1 MAKKRKTLKAK
12 LTLLSALPVLA
23 TGFVL
28 AVVFIAMTYS
38 KYLGLY
44 GDEGAALAS
53 AYASSVASTIDSLSQ
68 QVEAITQNPD
78 VIDETLPIE
87 ERKAMLVDAA
97 KTSEF
102 KDFAIAYASGK
113 TYNNTDISDRE
124 YFKQAMRTRGA
135 YVSSPVLRKTDNS
148 VTIMMGKY
156 FSANG
161 SSYVVYG
168 GLAADT
174 FSGLIQNV
182 SFGEDGIAFIL
193 DRDGVVVGTS
203 TGDIPQLASLVGADA
218 LEASMASA
226 VEGILRD
233 SSGITEFEHGG
244 ERYIA
249 GYTTLNSPEEWR
261 VVVAAP
267 KAPVVRSVFLSA
279 LYAVLI
285 TLAAAAAAV
294 MISMSII
301 GRIAESIAVT
311 SRRISDMAKGDL
323 STPARIFHTNDEIE
337 TMSEATD
344 ELIHDISVC
353 IRDIG
358 TVLSAIA

>member
-1 MAKKRKTLKAK
+1 M
-12 LTLLSALPVLA
+12 
-23 TGFVL
+23 
-28 AVVFIAMTYS
+28 
-38 KYLGLY
+38 
-44 GDEGAALAS
+44 
-53 AYASSVASTIDSLSQ
+53 
-68 QVEAITQNPD
+68 
-78 VIDETLPIE
+78 
-87 ERKAMLVDAA
+87 
-97 KTSEF
+97 
-102 KDFAIAYASGK
+102 
-113 TYNNTDISDRE
+113 
-124 YFKQAMRTRGA
+124 
-135 YVSSPVLRKTDNS
+135 
-148 VTIMMGKY
+148 
-156 FSANG
+156 
-161 SSYVVYG
+161 
-168 GLAADT
+168 
-174 FSGLIQNV
+174 

-261 VVVAAP
+261 VVAAAP